1 MVVPGE
7 KQDIYKVATRGAC
20 SETPIDILCRQNVS
34 VVQVASESTITV
46 VHVAQIGCDVN
57 GKPLNPKES
66 VDDLISPTLRKLIE
80 SDRVLKIGVS
90 VLGDHRRLH
99 KFLGVKPQGVF
110 ELSDLHNLVVSLE
123 NNISKI
129 PKKLVALAKQTQAH
143 LGLPLDK
150 GPVRVSD
157 WSKPMNKVQIKCMFP
172 D

>member
-1 MVVPGE
+1 
-7 KQDIYKVATRGAC
+7 
-20 SETPIDILCRQNVS
+20 
-34 VVQVASESTITV
+34 VASESTIAV
-46 VHVAQIGCDVN
+46 IHVAQIGCDAD
-57 GKPLNPKES
+57 GKPLKAKES

-80 SDRVLKIGVS
+80 SDRVLKVGVS

-123 NNISKI
+123 NNIPKI
-129 PKKLVALAKQTQAH
+129 PKRLFALAKQTREH

-157 WSKPMNKVQIKCMFP
+157 WTKPLNETQLMCMFP
-172 D
+172 QLEH